1 MKVSNQ
7 VLHEL
12 GMIDDTTK
20 EDETFE
26 RMLSDFEVVRPKKIK
41 NKRKYSED
49 KTQQYR
55 ARRLAKK
62 ARQERIAN
70 EKEAIDLLHH
80 QLQYVEY
87 NKKYD
92 NGESI
97 S

>member
-1 MKVSNQ
+1 
-7 VLHEL
+7 
-12 GMIDDTTK
+12 MIDDTTK

-26 RMLSDFEVVRPKKIK
+26 RMLSDFEVVRPRKIK
-41 NKRKYSED
+41 NKRKYSEE

-70 EKEAIDLLHH
+70 EKEAIDMLNH
-80 QLQYVEY
+80 QLHYVEY